1 MAHFSLCYRSDREQP
16 EATISSTTTA
26 EQTKGRA
33 EAARE
38 FAIEAARLAANTRC
52 HNVVVMD
59 VRGISPVTDYL
70 ILATGSSARQMGT
83 VMSEMEEL
91 GQGRGF
97 GCLSRGGY
105 EGDTWLLCDMVDVVV
120 HVFNQESRLYYDLD
134 SLWGDAKRVDWKP
147 AEVKQPA

>member
-1 MAHFSLCYRSDREQP
+1 M
-16 EATISSTTTA
+16 SSKVRRRPNRRLAIPDTKNA
-26 EQTKGRA
+26 QHSKGRA
-33 EAARE
+33 EASRE
-38 FAIEAARLAANTRC
+38 FAIEAARLAGNTRC
-52 HNVVVMD
+52 HNVVVLD

-70 ILATGSSARQMGT
+70 VLATGSSARQMGT

-147 AEVKQPA
+147 AEVKQTA